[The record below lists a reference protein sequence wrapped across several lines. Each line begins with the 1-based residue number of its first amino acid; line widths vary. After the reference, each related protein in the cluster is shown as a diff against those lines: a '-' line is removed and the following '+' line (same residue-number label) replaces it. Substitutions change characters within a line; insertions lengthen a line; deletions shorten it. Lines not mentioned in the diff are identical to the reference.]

1 MTKYILGGISIPKAP
16 ERGSLVVLVD
26 TPTHTYEDG
35 NIWPLSTLPR
45 YSDAVLH
52 IIADAAVAAYA
63 NEKSLNIHPAMSIE
77 NDRFSVMND
86 TAQNR
91 VL

>member
-1 MTKYILGGISIPKAP
+1 MGIYGLS
-16 ERGSLVVLVD
+16 
-26 TPTHTYEDG
+26 
-35 NIWPLSTLPR
+35 LSTLPR

-52 IIADAAVAAYA
+52 IIADAAVSGLRRA
-63 NEKSLNIHPAMSIE
+63 EKSLNIHPAMSIE
-77 NDRFSVMND
+77 NDRFWVMND